1 MYFIQQISDK
11 QQKEILRLSF
21 MELWVKLQSGQLK
34 AQDALKAYQA
44 KVAPVHVL
52 HFSVLNK

>member
-1 MYFIQQISDK
+1 MFDLQISEK
-11 QQKEILRLSF
+11 QQKDILRLSA

-44 KVAPVHVL
+44 KVKHGLPCTACFFNV
-52 HFSVLNK
+52 